1 MNLRV
6 ATSQGC
12 QGQVILVGQ
21 GTSMALEEN
30 FFFLK
35 CRTFQIWSE
44 LINPVIMIFCGV
56 ENKPGESR

>member
-6 ATSQGC
+6 ATSQGY
-12 QGQVILVGQ
+12 QGQVILVGR

-35 CRTFQIWSE
+35 CRTFQILSE